1 MRGQIRCH
9 VSRSP
14 EDVFDFLADLRNE
27 SRWNPRVVGIQ
38 QVTPGPVGTGTKFHG
53 TCRGIGELN
62 TVLTTCDRPSRI
74 VFRSKGPRMDIEG
87 VFMLTEASDGT
98 DVALNADL
106 RPRGLLSKIA
116 PLMGPL
122 FRRQNAAAA
131 KRLEAALEAPSL

>member
-1 MRGQIRCH
+1 MRGQMRCR

-53 TCRGIGELN
+53 TYRGIGELN

-74 VFRSKGPRMDIEG
+74 AFRSEGPRMDIEG

-131 KRLEAALEAPSL
+131 KRLKAALKAPSV